1 MNTTTI
7 VAVFARRG
15 AALALCGAALA
26 ALAPSAHAQSTN
38 AARVQQ
44 MEAELQKRFA
54 AADLDHDGR
63 VTRAE
68 AQAGMPLVFQHF
80 DEIDS
85 AKAGS
90 LTLAQIA
97 AFARAK
103 AATRKPGG

>member
-1 MNTTTI
+1 MKATI
-7 VAVFARRG
+7 VTVFARR
-15 AALALCGAALA
+15 AATLALCGAALA
-26 ALAPSAHAQSTN
+26 ALAPAASAQSAN

-63 VTRAE
+63 ITRAE
-68 AQAGMPLVFQHF
+68 AQAGMPLVFQYF

-85 AKAGS
+85 ARTGS
-90 LTLAQIA
+90 LTMAQIA

-103 AATRKPGG
+103 AAAGKAGG

>member
-1 MNTTTI
+1 MKATI
-7 VAVFARRG
+7 VTVFARR
-15 AALALCGAALA
+15 AATLAVCGASLV
-26 ALAPSAHAQSTN
+26 ALAPAAHAQSPN

-63 VTRAE
+63 ITRAE
-68 AQAGMPLVFQHF
+68 AQAGMPLVFQYF
-80 DEIDS
+80 DEIDV
-85 AKAGS
+85 ARTGS

-103 AATRKPGG
+103 AAASKSGG

>member
-1 MNTTTI
+1 MKATI
-7 VAVFARRG
+7 VAAFARRSATLSLC
-15 AALALCGAALA
+15 AAAVAATLPA
-26 ALAPSAHAQSTN
+26 AQAQSRN
-38 AARVQQ
+38 AAREQQ

-68 AQAGMPLVFQHF
+68 AQAGMPLVFQYF

-85 AKAGS
+85 ARNGS

-103 AATRKPGG
+103 AAARKSGG